1 MNSGNSDCGHSSPRS
16 RETDSDQRRGARD
29 LANSFRFRLMCSYG
43 GKIQQRS
50 YDNQLSYVG
59 NYTLAVTRRI
69 KFASM
74 KATLSNLWGTGVSF
88 KYQLPNED
96 LNALVSVTND
106 EDMENMMAEYDRLR
120 KMGCRFSM
128 MRLFVFPNKP
138 NGSPQSSLGPLIEE
152 WKQEGSSASS
162 PSSSDS
168 SPTPGIRCVKT
179 ADRRANT
186 DIKSQKQYRLEF
198 ADVSSSLIKVR
209 APLQP
214 ELQVRIQEF
223 QKPQLRQ
230 SPDLIGP
237 NLNIPGRRVCSDA
250 VRAVNLSNQDMTRP
264 SSVNQAYISEQPQLL
279 QNPSPP
285 EFYMQDLGSDF
296 VLQGCW
302 QMKEPHG
309 DQQHQTVYFVHEGSS
324 KLQQHMS
331 AVGPMGQPVPGNPL
345 QRMTRPVQVCGSEVA
360 APLSNTMAI
369 IEEGSY
375 PTEPQR
381 TRIKIPVFEKGSD
394 PTQPQRMMVKI
405 PAPVSKVPWEPI
417 AIDKRIVYKPT
428 APVPVADTETYSY
441 QNFVYEPS
449 PRQIYYMQVP
459 PAMNPQYQ
467 LMSLDL

>member
-1 MNSGNSDCGHSSPRS
+1 MNSGNPDCGHSSLRS

-29 LANSFRFRLMCSYG
+29 LANGFRFRLMCSYG

-59 NYTLAVTRRI
+59 NYILAVNRRI

-106 EDMENMMAEYDRLR
+106 EDMENMLAEYDRLR

-138 NGSPQSSLGPLIEE
+138 NGSSQSSLGPLIEE
-152 WKQEGSSASS
+152 WKQEGSS
-162 PSSSDS
+162 DS
-168 SPTPGIRCVKT
+168 SPTPGIRCVNT

-186 DIKSQKQYRLEF
+186 DIKSQKQYGLEF
-198 ADVSSSLIKVR
+198 ADVSSSLIKAR

-230 SPDLIGP
+230 SPDLISP
-237 NLNIPGRRVCSDA
+237 NLNIPGSRICSDA

-264 SSVNQAYISEQPQLL
+264 SSVNQAYISEQPQIL

-285 EFYMQDLGSDF
+285 EFYMQDPGSNF

-302 QMKEPHG
+302 QIKEPHG
-309 DQQHQTVYFVHEGSS
+309 DQQHQTLYFVHAGSS

-331 AVGPMGQPVPGNPL
+331 AVGPMGQPVPGSRGYYNPS
-345 QRMTRPVQVCGSEVA
+345 QRMPRSVQVCSLEVA
-360 APLSNTMAI
+360 GPLSNTMAI
-369 IEEGSY
+369 IEKGSDSTEPQRTRTKIPAFEKGSD

-381 TRIKIPVFEKGSD
+381 TR
-394 PTQPQRMMVKI
+394 VKI

-428 APVPVADTETYSY
+428 APVLVADTEPYSY

-467 LMSLDL
+467 LVSLDL

>member
-1 MNSGNSDCGHSSPRS
+1 
-16 RETDSDQRRGARD
+16 
-29 LANSFRFRLMCSYG
+29 
-43 GKIQQRS
+43 
-50 YDNQLSYVG
+50 
-59 NYTLAVTRRI
+59 
-69 KFASM
+69 
-74 KATLSNLWGTGVSF
+74 
-88 KYQLPNED
+88 
-96 LNALVSVTND
+96 
-106 EDMENMMAEYDRLR
+106 MAEYDRLR

-138 NGSPQSSLGPLIEE
+138 NGSSQGSLGYLMEE
-152 WKQEGSSASS
+152 WKQEG
-162 PSSSDS
+162 SSDS
-168 SPTPGIRCVKT
+168 SPTPGITCVKT

-186 DIKSQKQYRLEF
+186 DIKSQKQYRLES

-214 ELQVRIQEF
+214 ELQVRIEEF
-223 QKPQLRQ
+223 QKRQLRQ

-237 NLNIPGRRVCSDA
+237 NLNIPGRRICSDA

-264 SSVNQAYISEQPQLL
+264 SSVNQAYISEQQQIL

-285 EFYMQDLGSDF
+285 EFYMQDPGSDF
-296 VLQGCW
+296 VLQSCW

-309 DQQHQTVYFVHEGSS
+309 DQQHQNLYFVHAGSS

-331 AVGPMGQPVPGNPL
+331 AVGPMGQPVPGSRGYYNPS
-345 QRMTRPVQVCGSEVA
+345 QRMTRPVQVCSLEVA
-360 APLSNTMAI
+360 GPLSNTMAI
-369 IEEGSY
+369 IEKGSDSTEPQRTRTKIPAFEKGSD

-381 TRIKIPVFEKGSD
+381 TR
-394 PTQPQRMMVKI
+394 VKI

-428 APVPVADTETYSY
+428 APVPVADTELYSY
-441 QNFVYEPS
+441 QNFVCEPS

-459 PAMNPQYQ
+459 PAMTLQYQ